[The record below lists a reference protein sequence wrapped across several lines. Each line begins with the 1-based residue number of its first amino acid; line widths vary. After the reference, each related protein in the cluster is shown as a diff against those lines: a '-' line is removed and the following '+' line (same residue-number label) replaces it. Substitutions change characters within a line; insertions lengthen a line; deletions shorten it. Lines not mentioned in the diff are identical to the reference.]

1 MQDYVHGYST
11 REAERLKDQAAT
23 LSDLLHHDTI
33 YPDGSLI
40 LECGCGTGAQTLI
53 QTRQNPQARYISMDI
68 SCQSLQEA
76 KDRINNHQIKN
87 VDFTQGDLFHLPF
100 PDATFDHIFI
110 CFVLE
115 HLPNPESG
123 LMHLKRVLKPG
134 GTITVIE
141 GDHGSWYCYPW
152 TKEAQQT
159 VQCLIDLQAEA
170 GGDSLIGRAIYPLLD
185 SAGFQNVTVSPRMVY
200 VDSSRPELVEGFSRN
215 TFIAMVEGVKEKALS
230 SGKMDEITW
239 SKGIQDMLRAT
250 EKDGTF
256 MYTFFKGIGIKN
268 NITFR

>member
-11 REAERLKDQAAT
+11 REAERLTDQATT
-23 LSDLLHHDTI
+23 LGNLLHHDII
-33 YPDGSLI
+33 YPTGSLI

-53 QTRQNPQARYISMDI
+53 QTRQSPECHYISMDI
-68 SCQSLQEA
+68 SWTSLQEA
-76 KDRINNHQIKN
+76 REKINAHQISN

-100 PDATFDHIFI
+100 ADRTFDHIFI

-115 HLPNPESG
+115 HLPNPESA
-123 LMHLKRVLKPG
+123 LLHLKHVLKPG

-152 TKEAQQT
+152 TAEAQKT

-170 GGDSLIGRAIYPLLD
+170 GGNSLIGRAIYPLLNV
-185 SAGFQNVTVSPRMVY
+185 AGFKEVTVSPRMVY
-200 VDSSRPELVEGFSRN
+200 VDSSRPDLVEGFSKN
-215 TFIAMVEGVKEKALS
+215 TFIAMVKGVKDKAIS
-230 SGKMDEITW
+230 SGKMDETTW
-239 SKGIQDMLRAT
+239 EKGIQDMLRAT

-256 MYTFFKGIGIKN
+256 MYTFFKGVGIKDD
-268 NITFR
+268 